1 MKSSVLK
8 SILFSLLSPLII
20 GSVIG
25 IYYCLSIENADS
37 KLFFSI
43 LMTALSNAHIVGLT
57 MAVCVVPLYLYLA
70 KRQKVTYSSILT
82 VGMLGGAVFS
92 SFLSA
97 NMGEIFLVNTVM
109 SLFAAGLFLYTL
121 RRTTPQKL

>member
-20 GSVIG
+20 GCIIG

-37 KLFFSI
+37 KLFFTI

-92 SFLSA
+92 AVLSA
-97 NMGEIFLVNTVM
+97 NMGEIFFVNTVM

-121 RRTTPQKL
+121 RRTAGQK